1 MLRLYPV
8 VRFVIVSGSK
18 GKMLDVP
25 ALGALT
31 TFLGGWGTCERA
43 LHADKEHG
51 GSDWFTVRHG
61 SEAHV
66 RALRKELGRVIRTGA
81 PVERVAELDGAVE
94 VAWGG
99 DDPGAARFDAVV
111 IATAPDDAARL
122 LGDAAPSWLGTMST
136 EALTVA
142 VHSDER
148 AVPPPEA
155 REGAGRDANMIYV
168 AGDARAGGDY
178 SQVCMS
184 VRWDDVHGDRV
195 EPRPILTYHP
205 ELLDGGDRPLA
216 GEVARMTMK
225 HVHLPELATFARVD
239 AGLRLAHHRRG
250 ARVFFAGAWT
260 HHFSMSHPGAVH
272 SGLDAALSLGVALDP
287 KDFFLGRWYKDR
299 PPSTARAR
307 AGDRD
312 WKELLREAGGEWTCN
327 SAANF
332 PDGVYDA
339 AGAGAGAEPP
349 AFACARE
356 EASAG
361 RAARR
366 DAKEYAGD
374 FLSGLGGNAA
384 RPAR

>member
-1 MLRLYPV
+1 MRE
-8 VRFVIVSGSK
+8 RFGPEDTLVLSMDIEGAEYEVI
-18 GKMLDVP
+18 
-25 ALGALT
+25 
-31 TFLGGWGTCERA
+31 RA
-43 LHADKEHG
+43 L
-51 GSDWFTVRHG
+51 
-61 SEAHV
+61 
-66 RALRKELGRVIRTGA
+66 L
-81 PVERVAELDGAVE
+81 
-94 VAWGG
+94 
-99 DDPGAARFDAVV
+99 
-111 IATAPDDAARL
+111 
-122 LGDAAPSWLGTMST
+122 
-136 EALTVA
+136 
-142 VHSDER
+142 
-148 AVPPPEA
+148 
-155 REGAGRDANMIYV
+155 V
-168 AGDARAGGDY
+168 AGVACWLTKLRFEGHAMYGRA
-178 SQVCMS
+178 
-184 VRWDDVHGDRV
+184 
-195 EPRPILTYHP
+195 
-205 ELLDGGDRPLA
+205 
-216 GEVARMTMK
+216 
-225 HVHLPELATFARVD
+225 
-239 AGLRLAHHRRG
+239 G
-250 ARVFFAGAWT
+250 ARVFYAGAWT

-384 RPAR
+384 RPARRAEAGSAFFLQFCCVAPARGRGHMVGGRAYCRKAAGTRARGLPCAAGASVAVRVQRIHEPTSSAHGPSSPHTAMFHLGLNVMSYIRGGGLDA